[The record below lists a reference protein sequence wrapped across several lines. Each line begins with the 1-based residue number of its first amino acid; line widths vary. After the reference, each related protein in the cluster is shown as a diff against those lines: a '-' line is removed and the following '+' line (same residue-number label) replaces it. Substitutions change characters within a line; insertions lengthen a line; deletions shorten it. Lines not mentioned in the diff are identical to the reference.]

1 MPLQTADAA
10 PPATHPTPAEP
21 CASPAFAL
29 GPDSLPPDAPAPAQ
43 AQTLAVAS
51 RALWSATLAL
61 MTAFMQNQAPAHRY
75 LLARRIA
82 RNFDTLSGQECFD
95 SPCRASFLRLARRWQ
110 ARAEQLSPQR
120 ARSRGFFDLLSG

>member
-1 MPLQTADAA
+1 MPSQTADAV
-10 PPATHPTPAEP
+10 PSATHPTPAEP

-29 GPDSLPPDAPAPAQ
+29 GQRTLSADAQ
-43 AQTLAVAS
+43 ARELAAAS

-82 RNFDTLSGQECFD
+82 RNFDTLSVQDCFD
-95 SPCRASFLRLARRWQ
+95 LNCRASFDRLARRWQ
-110 ARAEQLSPQR
+110 ERSGQYSPEP
-120 ARSRGFFDLLSG
+120 APSRRLFDLLS